1 MRERDDQLLRLAFV
15 RDRSL
20 NMYGDC
26 GSIFVNSQS
35 FNFTACAPNATIL
48 FENLAPGDYYYPVL
62 WDARRASGPY
72 TLNVIASTPTT
83 PCPANNTCA
92 TAIPMAAT

>member
-1 MRERDDQLLRLAFV
+1 MREHLRELA
-15 RDRSL
+15 DL
-20 NMYGDC
+20 
-26 GSIFVNSQS
+26 
-35 FNFTACAPNATIL
+35 NFTACARNATIL
-48 FENLAPGDYYYPVL
+48 FESLAPGDYYYPVL

-92 TAIPMAAT
+92 SAIPLGCNSVTFWAIRTTSSRPYR